1 MTSRV
6 MTVCLVTLCTSTS
19 GVVPE
24 TVIVSS
30 SAPTF
35 RSAFTVA
42 VNVPD
47 SSIPSCFTALKPG
60 SVNVTV

>member
-6 MTVCLVTLCTSTS
+6 ITVCLVTLCTSTS
-19 GVVPE
+19 GVVPA

-35 RSAFTVA
+35 MSPLTVA
-42 VNVPD
+42 VNVPE
-47 SSIPSCFTALKPG
+47 SSMPSCLTALNPG
-60 SVNVTV
+60 SANDTV